1 MVKSLKNDT
10 LPRQESQKKRKQK
23 ERVFIFLC
31 MAPAVILF
39 SLIILYPLLQ
49 GLQMSLYQ
57 YSGLGGEATFIGLD
71 NFITLFQD
79 PIFIQSLK
87 NMTWFLIFFPL
98 ITMFLAIFIAVLLT
112 QGKLH
117 RLEQKFFKLIIFFPN
132 ILSMVVI
139 GVLFA
144 YIYDYN
150 LGILNGFLELI
161 GFEALKQT
169 WLGQSNTVIWAII
182 ATMVWQATGYYMVM
196 YMAGIN
202 QVPRELYEA
211 ADIDGASKLLQFR
224 KITLPLLWQIL
235 RVTLVFFI
243 TGAFNLTFIFV
254 TVMTGG
260 GPNNASIVPLTY
272 MYDQAFGN
280 SNYGYSMAIAVVIF
294 MIAITLSFVI
304 QHLTDKETIEF

>member
-1 MVKSLKNDT
+1 MVSSSTSGALSQQKNK
-10 LPRQESQKKRKQK
+10 KKRKQK
-23 ERVFIFLC
+23 EQWFIFLC
-31 MAPAVILF
+31 MAPAVSLF
-39 SLIILYPLLQ
+39 SLIILYPLYQ

-57 YSGLGGEATFIGLD
+57 YSGLGGEATFIGLA
-71 NFITLFQD
+71 NFQTLLQD

-87 NMTWFLIFFPL
+87 NMTWFLVFFPL
-98 ITMFLAIFIAVLLT
+98 ITMFVAIFIAVLLT

-117 RLEQKFFKLIIFFPN
+117 HLEQKFFKLIIFFPN

-150 LGILNGFLELI
+150 LGILNGFLELV
-161 GFEALKQT
+161 GLEQLKQT
-169 WLGQSNTVIWAII
+169 WLGQSNTVIGSII

-202 QVPRELYEA
+202 QIPRELYEA
-211 ADIDGASKLLQFR
+211 ADIDGASKVTQFI

-254 TVMTGG
+254 TVMTNG
-260 GPNNASIVPLTY
+260 GPNHASTVPLTY
-272 MYDQAFGN
+272 MYDQAFKN
-280 SNYGYSMAIAVVIF
+280 ANYGYSMAVAVVIF
-294 MIAITLSFVI
+294 IIAVSLSFII
-304 QHLTDKETIEF
+304 QKLTDRETIEF